1 MRKLFAAAATAS
13 RPGLQTELSIW
24 GTPNSSD
31 ALAAVAP
38 PPSAKVS
45 MEPMGASM
53 RGRRTGRPK
62 SVEVAST
69 RSEERRVGK
78 ECRARRE
85 PKQYSKKSEHIPTQ
99 PPTSQLEITP
109 GQSTS
114 PPSTSR
120 TDDIQHR

>member
-69 RSEERRVGK
+69 FE
-78 ECRARRE
+78 
-85 PKQYSKKSEHIPTQ
+85 
-99 PPTSQLEITP
+99 
-109 GQSTS
+109 
-114 PPSTSR
+114 TSR
-120 TDDIQHR
+120 RTRGRKATESSACRLRRSVVSVSAPPIR

>member
-69 RSEERRVGK
+69 FETSRRTRGRKATESRSEEHTSELHHGSISYAVFCLKKQK
-78 ECRARRE
+78 E
-85 PKQYSKKSEHIPTQ
+85 Q
-99 PPTSQLEITP
+99 
-109 GQSTS
+109 
-114 PPSTSR
+114 
-120 TDDIQHR
+120 